1 MRPAPNWS
9 DSLEQVPSGTDDAV
23 TRAVFVVLAMVL
35 VGLSESEFEL
45 ISNRFV
51 TAYVSD
57 VENSSS

>member
-1 MRPAPNWS
+1 
-9 DSLEQVPSGTDDAV
+9 V